1 MIIRTPLRLSL
12 VGGGSD
18 LRYFYEINGGMSI
31 GLGLNYFNYI
41 FFTNSNNNT
50 NHIISDKENI
60 VTNDHDNIKDTLIR
74 NICIKYKLHNKKI
87 FIFSDLPYGSG
98 LGSSSAMCVGVI
110 NGINKINNLK
120 LNKQQ
125 IAERAFGIEE
135 LATGSTIGKQDHY
148 MSSFGNIN
156 LFKYNKDSSTDIENI
171 KISNEKINDFES
183 NLLLIKVGLYRN
195 ASEILH
201 DQKNNLIFS
210 KKKFNNMKN
219 LLSFVEPAKECLI
232 NSDYKELGK
241 IVSETWEIKKTFSKF
256 ISNKKIDELY
266 KYLISLGIYGGKLL
280 GAGSSGYFLAIC
292 DNKIKSKIIDN
303 LNDDDFLNVNINL
316 NGSEILD

>member
-18 LRYFYEINGGMSI
+18 LRYFYEINGGMSL

-41 FFTNSNNNT
+41 FFTNSKNNT

-60 VTNDHDNIKDTLIR
+60 VTNQHDNIKDALIR
-74 NICIKYKLHNKKI
+74 NICIKYKLNNKKI

-98 LGSSSAMCVGVI
+98 LGSSSAMCVGII
-110 NGINKINNLK
+110 NGINKIYNLK
-120 LNKQQ
+120 LDKQQ
-125 IAERAFGIEE
+125 IAESAFSIEE

-156 LFKYNKDSSTDIENI
+156 LFKYNKDSSTNIENI
-171 KISNEKINDFES
+171 KISNDSIKEFES
-183 NLLLIKVGLYRN
+183 NLILIKIGLFRN

-210 KKKFNNMKN
+210 KKKFDNMKK
-219 LLSFVEPAKECLI
+219 LISFVEPAKECLI

-256 ISNKKIDELY
+256 ISNSKVDELY
-266 KYLISLGIYGGKLL
+266 SYLTGLGIYGGKLL

-292 DNKIKSKIIDN
+292 DKKVKREIIAN
-303 LNDDDFLNVNINL
+303 FNDDDLLNININL
-316 NGSEILD
+316 NGSEILN